1 MWVGRN
7 WTHCAHSVHQASFSR
22 TADCCSTRMETC
34 HSMLMPLPSCILIIA
49 TVILHTLLF
58 FSSPPSEPG
67 FAIVLKSCKFSSFPF
82 GMLCIFRYK
91 QIIINK
97 NINMINKLYYLCLNK
112 EDTCVYFCHILSD
125 HKFCFFKLLIHF
137 NP

>member
-1 MWVGRN
+1 MLTLFTRL
-7 WTHCAHSVHQASFSR
+7 HSPEQQIAALLEWRLVI
-22 TADCCSTRMETC
+22 
-34 HSMLMPLPSCILIIA
+34 PLLTPFPSCILIIA
-49 TVILHTLLF
+49 TVTLDTLLF

-82 GMLCIFRYK
+82 GMFCIFRYK